1 MPVTPCTRSSSMTDP
16 EASSSRSPR
25 LEPAERDTYSNGVR
39 KASYRDLHGNELVW
53 PSVDR
58 GLGELVTRW

>member
-1 MPVTPCTRSSSMTDP
+1 MQI
-16 EASSSRSPR
+16 AKQW

-53 PSVDR
+53 PSADR
-58 GLGELVTRW
+58 GLGELVTR